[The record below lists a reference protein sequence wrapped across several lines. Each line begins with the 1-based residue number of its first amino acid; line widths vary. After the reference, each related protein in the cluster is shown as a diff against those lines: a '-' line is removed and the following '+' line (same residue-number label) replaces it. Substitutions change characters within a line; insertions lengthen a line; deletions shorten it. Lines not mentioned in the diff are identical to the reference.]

1 MLTWRH
7 RLPTRIRLQFHYNT
21 RTHFTHMEIKST
33 FGTHELIQYT
43 DIHKYT
49 HTQLHLRFTKKL
61 TLAQIHVLHF
71 TTCMISFC
79 VCSWNETNL
88 SITTIYPSLCRVY
101 WFLFFPLWYVNSPR
115 KWINHI
121 KQFRLIKIRIQRY
134 K

>member
-21 RTHFTHMEIKST
+21 RTHFTHMEMQST
-33 FGTHELIQYT
+33 FLSHKPIAHTHTY
-43 DIHKYT
+43 IHK
-49 HTQLHLRFTKKL
+49 HIHSHLRLTKKL

-101 WFLFFPLWYVNSPR
+101 WFYFFHYGTLIPLENELTILNNSVWL
-115 KWINHI
+115 K
-121 KQFRLIKIRIQRY
+121 FE
-134 K
+134 